1 MFVPTLTINI
11 MKIDVNKLENIE
23 VDGIDTR
30 DYPDFVDAF
39 ISYAEMDGVELTD
52 EQLNELNDDYPDL
65 VYLHMNFRIQS
76 SGRRLSSLSSSG
88 SVFPKEEQAQRDLN

>member
-11 MKIDVNKLENIE
+11 MKIDVNKLEHIE

-52 EQLNELNDDYPDL
+52 EQLDELNENYPDL
-65 VYLHMNFRIQS
+65 IYDAV
-76 SGRRLSSLSSSG
+76 
-88 SVFPKEEQAQRDLN
+88 LNKLF

>member
-11 MKIDVNKLENIE
+11 MKIDINKVDNIE

-39 ISYAEMDGVELTD
+39 ISYAEIDGVELTD
-52 EQLNELNDDYPDL
+52 EQLDELNDNYNF
-65 VYLHMNFRIQS
+65 VYDCVINKLF
-76 SGRRLSSLSSSG
+76 
-88 SVFPKEEQAQRDLN
+88 

>member
-52 EQLNELNDDYPDL
+52 EQLDELNDNYPELIYDC
-65 VYLHMNFRIQS
+65 VIN
-76 SGRRLSSLSSSG
+76 RL
-88 SVFPKEEQAQRDLN
+88 F

>member
-39 ISYAEMDGVELTD
+39 IYYAEMDGVELTD
-52 EQLNELNDDYPDL
+52 EQLDELNDNHPELIYDCVINHL
-65 VYLHMNFRIQS
+65 F
-76 SGRRLSSLSSSG
+76 
-88 SVFPKEEQAQRDLN
+88 

>member
-11 MKIDVNKLENIE
+11 MKIDINKVDNLE

-39 ISYAEMDGVELTD
+39 ISYAEIDGEPLTD
-52 EQLNELNDDYPDL
+52 EQLYELTDEYPDL
-65 VYLHMNFRIQS
+65 VYNLVINKLF
-76 SGRRLSSLSSSG
+76 
-88 SVFPKEEQAQRDLN
+88 

>member
-11 MKIDVNKLENIE
+11 MKIDVNKLENIQ

-52 EQLNELNDDYPDL
+52 EQLDELNDNYPDL
-65 VYLHMNFRIQS
+65 IYDCVINHLF
-76 SGRRLSSLSSSG
+76 
-88 SVFPKEEQAQRDLN
+88 

>member
-1 MFVPTLTINI
+1 MLFMFVPTLTINI

-52 EQLNELNDDYPDL
+52 EQLDELNDNYPDL
-65 VYLHMNFRIQS
+65 IYDCVINHLF
-76 SGRRLSSLSSSG
+76 
-88 SVFPKEEQAQRDLN
+88 

>member
-39 ISYAEMDGVELTD
+39 ISYAEMDGVELSD
-52 EQLNELNDDYPDL
+52 EQLDELNDNYPDL
-65 VYLHMNFRIQS
+65 IYEAV
-76 SGRRLSSLSSSG
+76 
-88 SVFPKEEQAQRDLN
+88 LNKLF

>member
-52 EQLNELNDDYPDL
+52 EQLDELNDDYPDL
-65 VYLHMNFRIQS
+65 IYDCVINHLF
-76 SGRRLSSLSSSG
+76 
-88 SVFPKEEQAQRDLN
+88 

>member
-52 EQLNELNDDYPDL
+52 EQLDELNDNYPELIYDCVINHL
-65 VYLHMNFRIQS
+65 F
-76 SGRRLSSLSSSG
+76 
-88 SVFPKEEQAQRDLN
+88 

>member
-52 EQLNELNDDYPDL
+52 EQLDELNENYPELIYDCVINHL
-65 VYLHMNFRIQS
+65 F
-76 SGRRLSSLSSSG
+76 
-88 SVFPKEEQAQRDLN
+88 

>member
-11 MKIDVNKLENIE
+11 MKIDVNKLENIQVE
-23 VDGIDTR
+23 GIDTR

-52 EQLNELNDDYPDL
+52 EQLDELNDDYPDL
-65 VYLHMNFRIQS
+65 VYDCVINHLF
-76 SGRRLSSLSSSG
+76 
-88 SVFPKEEQAQRDLN
+88 

>member
-23 VDGIDTR
+23 VEGIDTR
-30 DYPDFVDAF
+30 DYPEFVDAF

-52 EQLNELNDDYPDL
+52 EQLDELNDDYPDL
-65 VYLHMNFRIQS
+65 VYDCVINHLF
-76 SGRRLSSLSSSG
+76 
-88 SVFPKEEQAQRDLN
+88 

>member
-52 EQLNELNDDYPDL
+52 EQLDELNDDYPDL
-65 VYLHMNFRIQS
+65 VYDCVINHLF
-76 SGRRLSSLSSSG
+76 
-88 SVFPKEEQAQRDLN
+88 

>member
-52 EQLNELNDDYPDL
+52 EQLDELNANHPELIYDCVINHL
-65 VYLHMNFRIQS
+65 F
-76 SGRRLSSLSSSG
+76 
-88 SVFPKEEQAQRDLN
+88 

>member
-23 VDGIDTR
+23 VEGIDTR

-52 EQLNELNDDYPDL
+52 EQLDELNDDYPDL
-65 VYLHMNFRIQS
+65 IYDCVINHLF
-76 SGRRLSSLSSSG
+76 
-88 SVFPKEEQAQRDLN
+88 

>member
-52 EQLNELNDDYPDL
+52 EQLDELNDNYPDL
-65 VYLHMNFRIQS
+65 IYDAVINHLF
-76 SGRRLSSLSSSG
+76 
-88 SVFPKEEQAQRDLN
+88 

>member
-11 MKIDVNKLENIE
+11 MKIDINKIDNLE

-39 ISYAEMDGVELTD
+39 ISYAEIDGEPLTD
-52 EQLNELNDDYPDL
+52 EQLYELTNEYPDL
-65 VYLHMNFRIQS
+65 VYELVINKLF
-76 SGRRLSSLSSSG
+76 
-88 SVFPKEEQAQRDLN
+88 

>member
-1 MFVPTLTINI
+1 MFVSTLTINI

-52 EQLNELNDDYPDL
+52 EQLDELNDNYPDL
-65 VYLHMNFRIQS
+65 IYDCVINHLF
-76 SGRRLSSLSSSG
+76 
-88 SVFPKEEQAQRDLN
+88 

>member
-1 MFVPTLTINI
+1 MLFMFVPTLTINI

-52 EQLNELNDDYPDL
+52 EQLDELNDNHPELIYDCVINHL
-65 VYLHMNFRIQS
+65 F
-76 SGRRLSSLSSSG
+76 
-88 SVFPKEEQAQRDLN
+88 

>member
-11 MKIDVNKLENIE
+11 MKIDVNKLENIQ

-39 ISYAEMDGVELTD
+39 ISYAEMYGVELTD
-52 EQLNELNDDYPDL
+52 EQLDELNDNHPELIYDCVINHL
-65 VYLHMNFRIQS
+65 F
-76 SGRRLSSLSSSG
+76 
-88 SVFPKEEQAQRDLN
+88 

>member
-1 MFVPTLTINI
+1 MLVMFVPTLTINI

-52 EQLNELNDDYPDL
+52 EQLDELNDDYPDL
-65 VYLHMNFRIQS
+65 VYDCVISHLF
-76 SGRRLSSLSSSG
+76 
-88 SVFPKEEQAQRDLN
+88 

>member
-11 MKIDVNKLENIE
+11 MKIDVNKLEHIE

-52 EQLNELNDDYPDL
+52 EQLDELNDNYPDL
-65 VYLHMNFRIQS
+65 IYDCVINQLF
-76 SGRRLSSLSSSG
+76 
-88 SVFPKEEQAQRDLN
+88 

>member
-65 VYLHMNFRIQS
+65 VYDCVINYLF
-76 SGRRLSSLSSSG
+76 
-88 SVFPKEEQAQRDLN
+88 

>member
-11 MKIDVNKLENIE
+11 MKIDINKVDNIE

-39 ISYAEMDGVELTD
+39 ISYAEIDGVELTD
-52 EQLNELNDDYPDL
+52 EQLDELNDNYDF
-65 VYLHMNFRIQS
+65 VYDCVINKLF
-76 SGRRLSSLSSSG
+76 
-88 SVFPKEEQAQRDLN
+88 

>member
-52 EQLNELNDDYPDL
+52 EQLDELNDNYPDL
-65 VYLHMNFRIQS
+65 IHDCVINHLF
-76 SGRRLSSLSSSG
+76 
-88 SVFPKEEQAQRDLN
+88 